1 MAQYEQDNTFNFVS
15 KNSKDLTSLKQNIEW
30 LKIPPSTALQQTLRN
45 LDHSL
50 KQSFKNANSRK
61 GFPTFKKKKFNSTSF
76 NLTMISSNNFINDNI
91 FKIPKIGEVKIK
103 LHRKPPSDFK
113 SCAVKQKAGKWYVSF
128 VVKKECKQKQP
139 ISSAIGIDMNSKD
152 LVVTSESEVIKN
164 PKFYSKTKSRIKW
177 LQKALARK
185 KLGSQNWHKALL
197 KLQRAYDKMGNQRSD
212 HLHKLSRYLV
222 DNYDLIAMEDL
233 NVAGMAKFNG
243 HMVQDAGWSTLRAM
257 ITYKPVEIPMSG
269 DQSID
274 SSHVSLKQE
283 AMRA

>member
-1 MAQYEQDNTFNFVS
+1 
-15 KNSKDLTSLKQNIEW
+15 
-30 LKIPPSTALQQTLRN
+30 
-45 LDHSL
+45 
-50 KQSFKNANSRK
+50 
-61 GFPTFKKKKFNSTSF
+61 
-76 NLTMISSNNFINDNI
+76 
-91 FKIPKIGEVKIK
+91 
-103 LHRKPPSDFK
+103 
-113 SCAVKQKAGKWYVSF
+113 
-128 VVKKECKQKQP
+128 
-139 ISSAIGIDMNSKD
+139 
-152 LVVTSESEVIKN
+152 
-164 PKFYSKTKSRIKW
+164 
-177 LQKALARK
+177 
-185 KLGSQNWHKALL
+185 
-197 KLQRAYDKMGNQRSD
+197 MGNQRSD